1 MNVWTIPN
9 LVTMTRIAV
18 LPLVVFLL
26 WPGIEN
32 RETTFWAAVAFGLSG
47 ATDFIDGY
55 LARNLKQVSVFGKFL
70 DPLADK
76 LFYLV
81 TMVAL
86 LQLPGPRIP
95 FIVVML
101 VLIRELSITGLRAI
115 ASSEGVVIAA
125 GQGGKTKT
133 VFGTVGMILLILH
146 YEYPIDF
153 GFATATINF
162 HRVGLW
168 LTYISLAYSLT
179 SAFSYI
185 RGFSKAL
192 DEQRS
197 GNAPAA

>member
-1 MNVWTIPN
+1 MNIWTIPN
-9 LVTMTRIAV
+9 VVTMTRIAV

-26 WPGIEN
+26 WPGVET
-32 RETTFWAAVAFGLSG
+32 RETTFWAALAFAVAG
-47 ATDFIDGY
+47 ATDFVDGY
-55 LARNLKQVSVFGKFL
+55 LARSLEQVSVFGKFL

-86 LQLPGPRIP
+86 LQLPGPRVP

-125 GQGGKTKT
+125 GQGGKIKT
-133 VFGTVGMILLILH
+133 VFGTVGMILLIVH
-146 YEYPIDF
+146 YPYRVDF
-153 GFATATINF
+153 GFVEATIDF

-179 SAFSYI
+179 SA
-185 RGFSKAL
+185 
-192 DEQRS
+192 
-197 GNAPAA
+197 